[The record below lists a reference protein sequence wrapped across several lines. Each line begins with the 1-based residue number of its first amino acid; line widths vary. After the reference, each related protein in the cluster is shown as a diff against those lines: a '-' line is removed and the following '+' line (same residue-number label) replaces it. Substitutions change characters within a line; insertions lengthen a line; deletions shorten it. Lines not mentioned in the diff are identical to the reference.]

1 MAHRVN
7 SALLSEFIRK
17 MLPHGD
23 LTRWTVVLIGG
34 GTGEHVDLRD
44 DISVAMLKRTV
55 KGDPLDNRYSIGR
68 LMSPRDEAID
78 LDDAEWNAALRRSI
92 DRADREGKPQPK
104 APSGPDVRHV
114 RGFGAPGVPGRPDR
128 GLLFLYM
135 LDPRLAD
142 AGFPED
148 TPAVAAFAI
157 SFPGSNRGEKVEY
170 KVNNVLWE
178 QWEQEYGAAD

>member
-7 SALLSEFIRK
+7 STLLSEFIGK
-17 MLPHGD
+17 MLRHAE

-34 GTGEHVDLRD
+34 GIGRDVDLRD
-44 DISVAMLKRTV
+44 DITVAMLKRTV
-55 KGDPLDNRYSIGR
+55 KGDHLDNRYSIGR

-92 DRADREGKPQPK
+92 DRADRDRKPQPR
-104 APSGPDVRHV
+104 APSGPDIRHV

-135 LDPRLAD
+135 IDPRLAD
-142 AGFPED
+142 AGFADD
-148 TPAVAAFAI
+148 TPPVAAFAI
-157 SFPGSNRGEKVEY
+157 SFPGSDRAERVEY
-170 KVNNVLWE
+170 KVNNVMWE